1 MAIIRCPYCHAIID
15 ENDKYCNNCGT
26 QLLFSEDE
34 SIEEE
39 IPGEKIIEAEPDEE
53 EKDYEI
59 EEPGKETTKLLDGD
73 DGAEEKTGK
82 SAEAPEGE
90 TGTKDIGEL
99 IEEEK
104 PEDVREAEL
113 EGHEDETEEVILVDE
128 IAAQEA
134 AAKAEEESGGKEA
147 VADETAKPAAP
158 KAASEEET
166 RAYAVEP
173 LEKEGPGD
181 KTAGLT
187 SPPAPAE
194 KVPVSGL
201 GTEAEPAKEEK
212 PETVEVRTGEVENGG
227 VVEPAPAVAP
237 KPMTFDTQE
246 LEGIGKTVELSK
258 ERLDKLM
265 DVMAEKQKEEEP
277 RKEASKPEP
286 EKATGTL
293 PPWAD
298 RIRSSASVVERKDTR
313 DLGPGFI
320 KEEAAGLGDKD
331 AEGGSGRAGT
341 GEKPGQNAEEE
352 IFPRRKPPD
361 SGIGLPERVTQAA
374 LPFESAVRE
383 EEEGEEVA
391 EEEAF
396 ESAPAPAEPGL
407 PKKEGLRASV
417 PEEAEA
423 EADLEKEPEEEEL
436 QPPFHLSVF
445 LKAKAFDVLFIGI
458 FWLVALWV
466 AARSMSATLF
476 ELLSVT
482 SGSVFLLYAVFVLI
496 YFFLFKFFLGETLG
510 DRLFKERE

>member
-39 IPGEKIIEAEPDEE
+39 IPGEKIIDAEPDEE

-59 EEPGKETTKLLDGD
+59 EEPGKETTKLLDAD
-73 DGAEEKTGK
+73 DEAEGKTGEP
-82 SAEAPEGE
+82 AEGPEGE
-90 TGTKDIGEL
+90 TGTKGIGEPL
-99 IEEEK
+99 EEK
-104 PEDVREAEL
+104 EPGDVRDAEL
-113 EGHEDETEEVILVDE
+113 ESH
-128 IAAQEA
+128 
-134 AAKAEEESGGKEA
+134 
-147 VADETAKPAAP
+147 
-158 KAASEEET
+158 EEET
-166 RAYAVEP
+166 KAYAVEP
-173 LEKEGPGD
+173 VEKEGPDD
-181 KTAGLT
+181 KTAGPT
-187 SPPAPAE
+187 SPPAPA
-194 KVPVSGL
+194 
-201 GTEAEPAKEEK
+201 A
-212 PETVEVRTGEVENGG
+212 
-227 VVEPAPAVAP
+227 AP

-246 LEGIGKTVELSK
+246 LEGIGKTVELGK

-277 RKEASKPEP
+277 RKEAPKPEP
-286 EKATGTL
+286 EKKTTGTL

-298 RIRSSASVVERKDTR
+298 RIRSSASVVERQDTR
-313 DLGPGFI
+313 DPGLGFLAGTAAGPGD
-320 KEEAAGLGDKD
+320 KYAG
-331 AEGGSGRAGT
+331 EGPGRPGT
-341 GEKPGQNAEEE
+341 GEKPGQTAEEE

-396 ESAPAPAEPGL
+396 EPAPAPAEPGL
-407 PKKEGLRASV
+407 PKKEGIRAPV
-417 PEEAEA
+417 REEAGT
-423 EADLEKEPEEEEL
+423 EADLEKELEEEEPR
-436 QPPFHLSVF
+436 PPFHLSVF
-445 LKAKAFDVLFIGI
+445 LKAKAFDALFIGI

-466 AARSMSATLF
+466 AARSMNATLF